1 MYELTVPVS
10 LASPSFDAEKYVPVL
25 HKLGA
30 ARVLI
35 ALPTL
40 TTDNSA
46 LYPKLEQ
53 ALRAFSQAGLKCGVW
68 YWAFMVKDADFT
80 PVTGINGPCAENRC
94 PADEAFLRFAEEHIR
109 KIAALGPE
117 LILFDDDLRFG
128 HIESGYGCICPHHK
142 RRIAALMKCAPD
154 DLPAD
159 LYAAFTGG
167 PNLLRTAM
175 LTAWGESLKTFCAR
189 MRAAVDSVDPAVRIG
204 ICSCMSVWDTDGVDT
219 YTLAQILAGG
229 TRPYIRL
236 IGAPYWGALKAW
248 GNRLQDVIELER
260 MERSWYPGGNA
271 EIVSEGDVFPR
282 PRYAVPASYLDI
294 FDTALRFS
302 GGFSGIQKY
311 VLDYTSSVGYETGY
325 TALPGNDYLD
335 ELTAG
340 TESVGIRVYE
350 RMQKLADAD
359 LTGDV
364 RTVPDLFFSDAA
376 RMLACNGLP
385 TVWQGTGC
393 GGVAFGEN
401 VKDLPPTA
409 FEKPLVTDLPG
420 ALYLQAQGHDLG
432 LAAVGAPFEMG
443 YEYFREDGEYVCL
456 ASPAAPKDM
465 HVRCASVKDGVQIL
479 SEFVTD
485 DGRLP
490 ACWRKGL
497 FTVLAFD
504 APPETVWRNYMRARQ
519 LRRAFPDLPV
529 CADGNPDLYVQARAS
544 DGVLVV
550 GLWNCHA
557 DAVRGLR
564 LRLRDSYA
572 AAEGRGASVRLTADG
587 AEVEFLAAFSYCFLK
602 FYQTERGNDRVS

>member
-1 MYELTVPVS
+1 MYDLTVPVY
-10 LASPSFDAEKYVPVL
+10 LGSPSFDAQQYIPAL
-25 HKLGA
+25 QKLGA

-46 LYPKLEQ
+46 LYPKLER

-68 YWAFMVKDADFT
+68 YWAFMVKDAAFT

-109 KIAALGPE
+109 KVAALGPE

-128 HIESGYGCICPHHK
+128 HIESGYGCVCSHHK
-142 RRIAALMKCAPD
+142 EQIAALLACAPD

-159 LYAAFTGG
+159 LYTAFTGG
-167 PNLLRTAM
+167 SNPLRSAM
-175 LTAWGESLKTFCAR
+175 LTAWGESLKTFCRR
-189 MRAAVDSVDPAVRIG
+189 MRAAVDSVNPAVRIG

-219 YTLAQILAGG
+219 YTLAELLAGG

-236 IGAPYWGALKAW
+236 IGAPYWGALKGW
-248 GNRLQDVIELER
+248 GNRLQDVIELGR
-260 MERSWYPGGNA
+260 MERSWYPGGDA

-282 PRYAVPASYLDI
+282 PRYAVPASFLDI

-311 VLDYTSSVGYETGY
+311 VLDYTASVRYETGY
-325 TALPGNDYLD
+325 TALPANDYID
-335 ELTAG
+335 DLTAG
-340 TESVGIRVYE
+340 TESAGIRVYE
-350 RMQKLADAD
+350 RMQKLADAN

-364 RTVPDLFFSDAA
+364 HNVADLFFSNAA

-385 TVWQGTGC
+385 MVWQGTGC

-401 VKDLPPTA
+401 VKDLPPQA
-409 FEKPLVTDLPG
+409 FEKPLVTDLQG

-443 YEYFREDGEYVCL
+443 IEFFIEDSEFVSL
-456 ASPAAPKDM
+456 ASPAAPADM
-465 HVRCASVKDGVQIL
+465 HTRAASVTDGVQIL

-485 DGRLP
+485 GGRLP
-490 ACWRKGL
+490 AVWRKGL

-504 APPETVWRNYMRARQ
+504 APPETVWRNYMRPRQ

-529 CADGNPDLYVQARAS
+529 SAVGYPDLYMQARE
-544 DGVLVV
+544 GEGTLVV

-557 DAVRGLR
+557 DAIRGLK
-564 LRLRDSYA
+564 LRLRDSYT
-572 AAEGRGASVRLTADG
+572 AAEARGAAVQLTPDG
-587 AEVEFLAAFSYCFLK
+587 AEVDFLAAYSYCFITFRK
-602 FYQTERGNDRVS
+602 IERGNDRVS